1 MNRSEQIQEKLKCLS
16 ELEDLL
22 SPLIIEEDKQVAIE
36 GLSEVQERLKELVGK
51 IEMLLQAKENYHDI
65 IQKALRSREQDS
77 SGRGDKLDEE
87 DHKVES
93 SRILQDEPPGSSH
106 AMGMSL
112 SSEVFY
118 IRSDDHKSTG
128 GYYESKPDE
137 YTRFQISVYQSDP
150 HVGILQ
156 LYDGIDE
163 IEKVELI
170 GGIPTVRLIESE
182 GIGGLGSSQDTLEN
196 GKVSLN
202 PELQVWK
209 LITPITIKS

>member
-1 MNRSEQIQEKLKCLS
+1 MNLSEQIQEKLKSIS

-22 SPLIIEEDKQVAIE
+22 PDFIKEVDKQVAIE
-36 GLSEVQERLKELVGK
+36 SLSEVQERLKELIGE
-51 IEMLLQAKENYHDI
+51 IEMISLVIEKGHYF
-65 IQKALRSREQDS
+65 IQKALRSRECDPS
-77 SGRGDKLDEE
+77 PRGDKLDDD

-93 SRILQDEPPGSSH
+93 SSIPHDEPPGDTP

-112 SSEVFY
+112 SSEALY
-118 IRSDDHKSTG
+118 IRSDDHKSTR

-182 GIGGLGSSQDTLEN
+182 WIGGLGSSQDTLEN
-196 GKVSLN
+196 GKVSLD
-202 PELQVWK
+202 PERKFWS
-209 LITPITIKS
+209 LITPIKIK